1 MQSNTWGLRMT
12 LLEFCAPAYD
22 GGNNEWG
29 ALCASLAPL
38 LHPGMTALGRHG
50 YNVGLPRLF
59 TELLWQPA

>member
-1 MQSNTWGLRMT
+1 MT
-12 LLEFCAPAYD
+12 RRAGSPDFSKLIEQKTFGYHPPCPCRAGYAFL
-22 GGNNEWG
+22 
-29 ALCASLAPL
+29 L